1 MNVLGETIGEI
12 CKIVLP
18 IPEEVYFGN
27 NDSEVAVCTL
37 SSMDLLKKFANSKIL
52 ENIAIAG
59 RLLSENKGID
69 SMLDYLDRHRKINTV
84 IVCGKDVWGHKTG
97 HSLFKLHQNGLD
109 KNNRIINSTS
119 PDPYLTSSKYKI
131 EHFQNH
137 VHLVNL
143 IGKDNFEFLITKIRN
158 I

>member
-1 MNVLGETIGEI
+1 MNILGETIGEI

-27 NDSEVAVCTL
+27 NDSELAVCTL
-37 SSMDLLKKFANSKIL
+37 SSMDLLKKIANSKIL

-84 IVCGKDVWGHKTG
+84 IVCGKDVWGHKAG
-97 HSLFKLHQNGLD
+97 HSLFELHQNGLD
-109 KNNRIINSTS
+109 KNNRIINSNS

-137 VHLVNL
+137 IHLVNL
-143 IGKDNFEFLITKIRN
+143 IGKDNFEFLVTTIRN

>member
-1 MNVLGETIGEI
+1 MNIIGEAIGEI

-27 NDSEVAVCTL
+27 NDSQLAVCTL
-37 SSMDLLKKFANSKIL
+37 SSMGLLKKIANSKLL
-52 ENIAIAG
+52 EDIAIAG

-69 SMLDYLDRHRKINTV
+69 SMLDYLDNHRKINTI
-84 IVCGKDVWGHKTG
+84 IVCGKDVWGHRAG
-97 HSLFKLHQNGLD
+97 HSLFELHQNGLD
-109 KNNRIINSTS
+109 KNNRIINSHS
-119 PDPYLTSSKYKI
+119 PDPYLISSKHKI

-137 VHLVNL
+137 IHLVNL
-143 IGKDNFEFLITKIRN
+143 IGKDNFEFLVTTIRN

>member
-1 MNVLGETIGEI
+1 MNILGETIGEI

-37 SSMDLLKKFANSKIL
+37 SSMDLLKKIAHSEIL
-52 ENIAIAG
+52 ENIAIVG

-84 IVCGKDVWGHKTG
+84 IVCGKDVWGHKAG
-97 HSLFKLHQNGLD
+97 HALFKLHQNGLD

>member
-1 MNVLGETIGEI
+1 MNILGETIGEI

-27 NDSEVAVCTL
+27 NNSHLAVCTL

-52 ENIAIAG
+52 DDIAIAG

-69 SMLDYLDRHRKINTV
+69 SMLDYLYNHRKINKV
-84 IVCGKDVWGHKTG
+84 IVCGKEVWGHRPG
-97 HSLFKLHQNGLD
+97 HSLFELHRNGLD
-109 KNNRIINSTS
+109 ENNRIINSKS
-119 PDPYLTSSKYKI
+119 PDPYLASSKHKI
-131 EHFQNH
+131 EYFQNH
-137 VHLVNL
+137 IHLVNL
-143 IGKDNFEFLITKIRN
+143 IGKDNFEFLVTAIRN